1 MTTMTR
7 PVNNS
12 NSTLSPS
19 DQLRQNMTAARLSF
33 TWLGVHKSLN
43 TSQKDQAANTFGAES
58 RFVSAGKKLLD
69 TGHPAFKA
77 VTAIR
82 SRAVNYWKE
91 CSLPYPEPG
100 IRLIRQDNVE
110 TFDRQMHSFAR
121 ELEEAVLDLERCYDE
136 LRQAAQA
143 RLGLLFNPADY
154 PDSLSGLFAIEHDY
168 PSIEPPAYL
177 RQLSPELY
185 RQECQRVQSRFDEA
199 VRLAEQAFIEELSRL
214 IDHLTERLTGEE
226 DGRPRIFR
234 DTVVTNLNDFFERF
248 RNLNIHSNEQL
259 DELVQHARRVLQGVD
274 PQQLRDQQWLRQHT
288 SSQMSAI
295 QARLDQLMV
304 ERPRRNILRRQPI

>member
-7 PVNNS
+7 PVSNS

-100 IRLIRQDNVE
+100 IRLIRQDHVE

-121 ELEEAVLDLERCYDE
+121 ELEEAVQDLERCYDE

-234 DTVVTNLNDFFERF
+234 DTVVTNLSDFFERF

-288 SSQMSAI
+288 SSQMSSI